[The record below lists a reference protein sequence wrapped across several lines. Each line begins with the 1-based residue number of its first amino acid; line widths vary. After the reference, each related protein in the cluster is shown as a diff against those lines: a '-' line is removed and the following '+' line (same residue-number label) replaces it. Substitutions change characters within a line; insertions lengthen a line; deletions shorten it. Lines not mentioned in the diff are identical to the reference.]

1 MQSHGQGAGRVGR
14 GLGKAQSGTA
24 GRNLVPPACALVAA
38 TARGVGAPPLSPS
51 LLPTPLGIPASRPP
65 PCPPHVTLQWSARS
79 YCSLCLVSLPL
90 TGIIALYPAPPAG
103 PALFASSPPPSIRG
117 RNYYCRR
124 ILDTTRRHR
133 DTGLLPRSTQLLHT
147 TSPLA
152 HVHPGMMSPS
162 LTAWSEGSY
171 QTSLVPEVAVP
182 QRAGQVGDSWGPE
195 PPAGQAQR
203 RALTAK
209 KRASGC
215 RKAAWTGLPCVGGG
229 GLGPRHP
236 KALAGSPRAQRHP
249 YLLGALAR
257 RPSSRRGRSSSSVRS
272 GTGTGTR

>member
-1 MQSHGQGAGRVGR
+1 MRTGSRASGPGTGKGSVGHGRQ
-14 GLGKAQSGTA
+14 KSG
-24 GRNLVPPACALVAA
+24 PPCLCFGGGHCP
-38 TARGVGAPPLSPS
+38 RSGS
-51 LLPTPLGIPASRPP
+51 PASFPQPP
-65 PCPPHVTLQWSARS
+65 PHSPGHPHQPASSLPPHVTLQWSARS

-203 RALTAK
+203 RAVTAK

-215 RKAAWTGLPCVGGG
+215 GKAAWTGLPCVGGG